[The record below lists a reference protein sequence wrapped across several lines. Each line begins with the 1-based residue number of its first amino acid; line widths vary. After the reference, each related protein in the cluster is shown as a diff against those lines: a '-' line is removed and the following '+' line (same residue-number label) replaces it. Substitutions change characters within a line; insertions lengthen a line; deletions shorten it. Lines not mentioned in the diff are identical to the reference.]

1 MEKPIVLGVDIGG
14 SHITAALVNL
24 KTREILS
31 YSCKRMFVNSQGSA
45 EEIIAHWCE
54 IINNSFSSIEGS
66 YKKIGIAM
74 PGPFDYEK
82 GISLMQNQDKFNA
95 LYQLNIK
102 EELAVRLDIPAGNIR
117 FINDAVGFLQGEV
130 FNGEGR
136 NYKRVIGLTLGTG
149 LGSAICTD
157 GITEDA
163 DLWKSRFKEG
173 IAEDYLSSRW
183 FLKRYTEITG
193 KTVKGV
199 KELLQ
204 LTSSESYIEEM
215 FLEFAKNLFIFL
227 SPLIK
232 KYDTE
237 VVVIGGNISNAFKL
251 FLPELTSLLEE
262 NEIKTVIKITS
273 LKEDASLVGAA
284 SCWESSSIKV
294 I

>member
-1 MEKPIVLGVDIGG
+1 MEKPIVLGVDVGG

-24 KTREILS
+24 KTRAILS
-31 YSCKRMFVNSQGSA
+31 SSYERKFVNSQDGA
-45 EEIIAHWCE
+45 EEILAHWCE
-54 IINNSFSSIEGS
+54 IINSSFSSIELPS
-66 YKKIGIAM
+66 KKIGIAM
-74 PGPFDYEK
+74 PGPFDYKE

-95 LYQLNIK
+95 LYQVNIK
-102 EELAVRLDIPAGNIR
+102 EELAVRLGIPAEHIR

-130 FNGEGR
+130 FSGAGR
-136 NYKRVIGLTLGTG
+136 SYNSVIGLTLGTG
-149 LGSAICTD
+149 LGSAIYTN

-163 DLWKSRFKEG
+163 DLWKSKFKEG

-183 FLKRYTEITG
+183 FLKRYTEVSGQTIE
-193 KTVKGV
+193 GV

-204 LTSSESYIEEM
+204 LPNSEPYIEKM
-215 FLEFAKNLFIFL
+215 FSEFAKNLFMFL

-251 FLPELTSLLEE
+251 FLPELTNLLEE
-262 NEIKTVIKITS
+262 NGIKAVVKITS

-284 SCWESSSIKV
+284 SCWEGSSIKV